1 MVNEIVS
8 SYDAQNAVLAK
19 QQGVT
24 YGSVNQNGNIV
35 QMVIGVFEN
44 EEEAQRALMALK
56 AEGLAEGD
64 VSLAHDEEGGMMS
77 SSSDDGVGTG
87 VLAGGAIGGIGGF
100 LISAGM
106 LALPGIGLLAAST
119 PIMGAI
125 GGALAGGVAGGL
137 IDWGISPSDSESYE
151 NHVTAG
157 RPLIFV
163 SAEANMVQQI
173 TELLAQ
179 YGAHEVKVHTLNQ

>member
-1 MVNEIVS
+1 M
-8 SYDAQNAVLAK
+8 L
-19 QQGVT
+19 
-24 YGSVNQNGNIV
+24 
-35 QMVIGVFEN
+35 
-44 EEEAQRALMALK
+44 L
-56 AEGLAEGD
+56 LAEGD
-64 VSLAHDEEGGMMS
+64 VSLVHEEEGGVMS

-87 VLAGGAIGGIGGF
+87 VLAGGAIGGVGGF

-125 GGALAGGVAGGL
+125 GGAIAGGVAGGL

-151 NHVTAG
+151 NHVTEG

-173 TELLAQ
+173 TDLLAQ
-179 YGAHEVKVHTLNQ
+179 YGAREVKVHNLNR